1 MSFDWFIDNIIWIAL
16 WYFIVFNMA
25 GSLFSQNLFYHKL
38 SQIEDMRKKT
48 QEWEVQSR
56 TRIVRPKLT
65 DVKIDRSKWENGPD
79 RKKIL

>member
-16 WYFIVFNMA
+16 WYFIVFHMA
-25 GSLFSQNLFYHKL
+25 GSLFSQKMAHSNLSKINGMKNDF
-38 SQIEDMRKKT
+38 S
-48 QEWEVQSR
+48 EWESRSR